1 MSIQVETVCECLYNY
16 DMDIDLDLKTNF
28 DPLEIFDA
36 VRASMVKNND
46 LVKHNVGV
54 YFQSI
59 PVDSMTG
66 LAAIPY
72 EQAEEVGYFKVDF
85 LHLSLLD
92 VFESKTEIRE
102 LLRHE
107 PDWSLLM
114 RPDIVPKLFQIHK
127 QYDLVSKLAPKS
139 VVELADCIAL
149 MRPAKVH
156 LVDAYLKEK
165 ELIREELYRKPDD
178 GKYYFKK
185 GHAISYA
192 LNIVLQLHLI
202 KGGVM

>member
-1 MSIQVETVCECLYNY
+1 
-16 DMDIDLDLKTNF
+16 MDIDLDLKTDF
-28 DPLEIFDA
+28 DPLEIFKEA
-36 VRASMVKNND
+36 TRASMVKNND

-54 YFQSI
+54 YFQTI
-59 PVDSMTG
+59 PIDAMTG

-92 VFESKTEIRE
+92 VFESKKEIRE
-102 LLRHE
+102 LLKIE

-114 RPDIVPKLFQIHK
+114 RPDIVPKLFQISK

-139 VVELADCIAL
+139 VQELADVIAL
-149 MRPAKVH
+149 MRPGKRH
-156 LVDAYLKEK
+156 LVNAYLKDK
-165 ELIREELYRKPDD
+165 TLIREELYRKPDD
-178 GKYYFKK
+178 EKYYFKK
-185 GHAISYA
+185 SHSVAYA

-202 KGGVM
+202 KAGIV

>member
-1 MSIQVETVCECLYNY
+1 
-16 DMDIDLDLKTNF
+16 MDIDLDLKTDF
-28 DPLEIFDA
+28 DPLKIFDEA

-46 LVKHNVGV
+46 LIKHNVGV

-59 PVDSMTG
+59 PVDKLTG

-72 EQAEEVGYFKVDF
+72 KQAEEVGYFKVDF

-92 VFESKTEIRE
+92 VFNSKEEIRE
-102 LLRHE
+102 LLKLE

-114 RPDIVPKLFQIHK
+114 RPDVVSNLFQISK

-139 VVELADCIAL
+139 VQELADCIAL
-149 MRPAKVH
+149 MRPGKRH
-156 LVDAYLKEK
+156 LVDAYIKDKTLV
-165 ELIREELYRKPDD
+165 REELYRKPDD
-178 GKYYFKK
+178 DKYYFKR

-202 KGGVM
+202 KGGVS

>member
-1 MSIQVETVCECLYNY
+1 
-16 DMDIDLDLKTNF
+16 MDIDLDLKTDF
-28 DPLEIFDA
+28 DPLEVFKEA
-36 VRASMVKNND
+36 VRASRVQNNE

-54 YFQSI
+54 YFQDI
-59 PVDSMTG
+59 PVDTMTN

-72 EQAEEVGYFKVDF
+72 EQAEEIGYFKIDF

-92 VFESKTEIRE
+92 VFESKAEIRE
-102 LLRHE
+102 LLRRE
-107 PDWSLLM
+107 PDWKLLM
-114 RPDIVPKLFQIHK
+114 RPDVVEKLFQIHR

-149 MRPAKVH
+149 MRPGKRH
-156 LVDAYLKEK
+156 LVDAYLKDK
-165 ELIREELYRKPDD
+165 ELIRTELYKKPED

-192 LNIVLQLHLI
+192 LNIILQLHLI
-202 KGGVM
+202 KGGVL

>member
-1 MSIQVETVCECLYNY
+1 
-16 DMDIDLDLKTNF
+16 MDIDLDLKTNF
-28 DPLEIFDA
+28 DPLEIFDEA

-46 LVKHNVGV
+46 LIKHNVGV
-54 YFQSI
+54 YFQTI
-59 PVDSMTG
+59 PIDSMTG

-72 EQAEEVGYFKVDF
+72 KEAEEVGYFKVDF

-92 VFESKTEIRE
+92 VFDSKEQIRE
-102 LLRHE
+102 LLKIE

-114 RPDIVPKLFQIHK
+114 RPDIVGKLFQISK

-139 VVELADCIAL
+139 VQELADCISL
-149 MRPAKVH
+149 MRPAKRH
-156 LVDAYLKEK
+156 LVDAYLKNK
-165 ELIREELYRKPDD
+165 TLIREELYRKPDD

-185 GHAISYA
+185 SHSVAYA

-202 KGGVM
+202 KGKII

>member
-1 MSIQVETVCECLYNY
+1 
-16 DMDIDLDLKTNF
+16 MDIDLDLKTDF
-28 DPLEIFDA
+28 DPLELFD
-36 VRASMVKNND
+36 VTRASMIKNNE

-54 YFQSI
+54 YFQNI
-59 PVDSMTG
+59 PIDSMTG

-92 VFESKTEIRE
+92 VFETKHEIRE
-102 LLRHE
+102 LLKRE

-127 QYDLVSKLAPKS
+127 QYELISRLVPKS
-139 VVELADCIAL
+139 VEDLADCIAL
-149 MRPAKVH
+149 MRPGKRH

-165 ELIREELYRKPDD
+165 QLIRTELYRKPED

-192 LNIVLQLHLI
+192 LNIMLQLHLI
-202 KGGVM
+202 KGGIL

>member
-1 MSIQVETVCECLYNY
+1 
-16 DMDIDLDLKTNF
+16 MDIDLDLKTDF
-28 DPLEIFDA
+28 DPLEIFPEA
-36 VRASMVKNND
+36 VRASMVKND
-46 LVKHNVGV
+46 ELIKHNVGV
-54 YFQSI
+54 FFQDI
-59 PVDSMTG
+59 PVDKMTG

-72 EQAEEVGYFKVDF
+72 KEAEEAGYFKIDF

-92 VFESKTEIRE
+92 DFGSKQEIRD
-102 LLRHE
+102 LLEIE

-114 RPDIVPKLFQIHK
+114 RPDVVGKLFQIHK

-149 MRPAKVH
+149 MRPGKRH
-156 LVDAYLKEK
+156 LVDAYLKDK
-165 ELIREELYRKPDD
+165 DLIRTELYKKPED

-202 KGGVM
+202 KGGVL

>member
-1 MSIQVETVCECLYNY
+1 
-16 DMDIDLDLKTNF
+16 MDIDLDLKSDF
-28 DPLEIFDA
+28 DPLELFDEA
-36 VRASMVKNND
+36 IRASMVKDNK
-46 LVKHNVGV
+46 LIKHNVGV

-59 PVDSMTG
+59 AVDPVTG
-66 LAAIPY
+66 FAAIPY
-72 EQAEEVGYFKVDF
+72 EQAEEVGYFKIDF

-92 VFESKTEIRE
+92 VFGSKHEIRE
-102 LLRHE
+102 LLKRE

-114 RPDIVPKLFQIHK
+114 RPDIVPKLFQISK
-127 QYDLVSKLAPKS
+127 QYDLVSRLAPKS
-139 VVELADCIAL
+139 VIELADCIAL
-149 MRPAKVH
+149 MRPGKRH

-165 ELIREELYRKPDD
+165 TLIRQELYRKPDD

-202 KGGVM
+202 KGGIL

>member
-1 MSIQVETVCECLYNY
+1 
-16 DMDIDLDLKTNF
+16 MDIDIDLKTDF
-28 DPLEIFDA
+28 DPLDIFHEA
-36 VRASMVKNND
+36 TRASMVKNKQ

-59 PVDSMTG
+59 PVDSLTG

-72 EQAEEVGYFKVDF
+72 DQAPQLGYFKFDF

-92 VFESKTEIRE
+92 VFQTKDEIRE
-102 LLRHE
+102 LIKTD

-114 RPDIVPKLFQIHK
+114 RPDVVSKLFQIGK
-127 QYDLVSKLAPKS
+127 QYDLITLVKPKS
-139 VVELADCIAL
+139 IEDLADVIAL
-149 MRPAKVH
+149 MRPGKRH
-156 LVDAYLKEK
+156 LVDAYLKAK
-165 ELIREELYRKPDD
+165 QLVREELYRKPDD
-178 GKYYFKK
+178 DKYYFKR

-202 KGGVM
+202 KGGIL